1 MELLLMLTYAAICIA
16 IFKLFRIPLNKWTVP
31 TAVLGGI
38 VIIGA
43 LVVLMNYN
51 HPYSESVR
59 QYYLTLPI
67 VPQVRGRVVEIPVER
82 NVLLKK
88 GDVLFRIDPTPY
100 QEKVDSV
107 RAELE
112 GARVERV
119 NMKEELERSEDLLR
133 EGAGSERE
141 VQNWQVKYDR
151 ANAQVLE
158 LEAKSDSAQFDL
170 DSTEMRAPSD
180 GFVTQLTLVEGMM
193 AGITALSATMTYFPT
208 QDLQLVGWFR
218 QNSLLRITAGSE
230 AEVAFDGFPGQI
242 FAGKVDRIVPA
253 IGEGQLVPQ
262 DELIT
267 FQSNEPQ
274 GRVAVLISLD
284 EPPID
289 PKTMPIGLYG
299 QAALYTEHAHHLAVM
314 RKILLRM
321 AGWLNYLFPFH

>member
-1 MELLLMLTYAAICIA
+1 MELLLMLTYAAICTA
-16 IFKLFRIPLNKWTVP
+16 IFKLFRIPLTKWTVP

-67 VPQVRGRVVEIPVER
+67 VPQVRGRVIDIPVER
-82 NVLLKK
+82 NVLVKE
-88 GDVLFRIDPTPY
+88 GDVLFRIDPVPY
-100 QEKVDSV
+100 QEKVESIK
-107 RAELE
+107 AELE
-112 GARVERV
+112 GARFERD
-119 NMKEELERSEDLLR
+119 NMKEELERSENVLR
-133 EGAGSERE
+133 EGAGAERE
-141 VQNWQVKYDR
+141 VQAWQVKYDR
-151 ANAQVLE
+151 ANAQVLA
-158 LEAKSDSAQFDL
+158 LEAKLDSAQFDL

-193 AGITALSATMTYFPT
+193 AGIAVMSATMSFFPV
-208 QDLQLVGWFR
+208 QDVQLVGWFR
-218 QNSLLRITAGSE
+218 QNSLLRLTAGNE

-242 FAGKVDRIVPA
+242 FTGKVERIIPA

-267 FQSNEPQ
+267 FQTGESS

-284 EPPID
+284 DPPMD
-289 PKTMPIGLYG
+289 PRTMPMGLYG
-299 QAALYTEHAHHLAVM
+299 QAAVYTDHAHHLAVM

-321 AGWLNYLFPFH
+321 SGWLNYLFPFH